1 MNRASSR
8 ARQGSALSRYLSD
21 IRSYP
26 LLSKEEEIL
35 IGQRIS
41 GGAQGGLEELVL
53 SNLGFVVK
61 IASEYQNMG
70 LPFED
75 LLNEGNI
82 GLIHA
87 ASRYDH
93 RKGIKFITYA
103 AWWVRKSILKALSE
117 QASMIRVPSYQRKK
131 LARLRARNEAM
142 QAQHGH
148 TIPDRD
154 CPECE
159 PPPQG
164 PRFKAVSLD
173 DLTRADGHARV
184 IEVLVDDSSQD
195 PELEII
201 KQENLQRLTTSLS
214 CLTDKEQA
222 VIARRFGLANK
233 RVSTLK
239 EIGTELGLSRERV
252 RQIEMTARKKLRAQL
267 HRKPRGSHTAR
278 KDRRGAQERRGVPD
292 RRQVETLPPVA
303 DC

>member
-1 MNRASSR
+1 MNRASR

-26 LLSKEEEIL
+26 LLSKEQEIL
-35 IGQRIS
+35 IGERIS
-41 GGAQGGLEELVL
+41 EGARGGLEELVL

-131 LARLRARNEAM
+131 VARLRAENEAL

-148 TIPDRD
+148 TIADRECPD
-154 CPECE
+154 CLPT
-159 PPPQG
+159 PQG

-184 IEVLVDDSSQD
+184 IEVLVDDSSAD

-201 KQENLQRLTTSLS
+201 KQESLQRLTSSLT

-222 VIARRFGLANK
+222 VIARRFGLAGK
-233 RVSTLK
+233 KVATLK
-239 EIGTELGLSRERV
+239 EIGAELGLSRERV

-267 HRKPRGSHTAR
+267 HRKPRGTHTLR
-278 KDRRGAQERRGVPD
+278 KHDRRTLPERRHA
-292 RRQVETLPPVA
+292 QALPPVP

>member
-1 MNRASSR
+1 MNRASR

-35 IGQRIS
+35 IGERIS
-41 GGAQGGLEELVL
+41 EGAQGGLEELVL

-131 LARLRARNEAM
+131 LARLRARNEAL

-148 TIPDRD
+148 TVPDRD
-154 CPECE
+154 CLECE

-201 KQENLQRLTTSLS
+201 KQENLQRLTSSLT
-214 CLTDKEQA
+214 CLSDKEQA
-222 VIARRFGLANK
+222 VIARRFGLAGK
-233 RVSTLK
+233 RVATLK

-267 HRKPRGSHTAR
+267 HRRPRGGQAAR
-278 KDRRGAQERRGVPD
+278 KQDRRGAQKTPRTAQD
-292 RRQVETLPPVA
+292 RRQAEAIPVG